1 MSVNEISDTLESID
15 LIDTSSGV
23 DLCLPDKLA
32 AKYISTLKNEVYS
45 SRPKMEGQN
54 IDNCRK
60 LLKALAQQKDY
71 QFFVEPITPEYV
83 KRWNIPNYFNI
94 VQKPMDFTTINKNL
108 ESGNFQSIIIK
119 EHLQL

>member
-15 LIDTSSGV
+15 LIDTSSSSSSSSGV
-23 DLCLPDKLA
+23 DLFLPDKLA

-60 LLKALAQQKDY
+60 LLKVLAQQKDY
-71 QFFVEPITPEYV
+71 QFFIEPITPEYV

-94 VQKPMDFTTINKNL
+94 VQKPMDFTTVNKNL
-108 ESGNFQSIIIK
+108 ESGNFNFLSS
-119 EHLQL
+119 